1 MRQNVN
7 LYTDADKLV
16 WKTLFER
23 QVDNLQNKCCA
34 EYLTAVEE
42 MSDAL
47 NPKSIASF
55 QNLDAF
61 FETTTGWKIHCV
73 PGLIPVEEFFQ
84 LLAQKKFCSSTWLR
98 RMDQLDYLEEPDMFH
113 DIFGH
118 VPLLANPIFS
128 DFMEAF
134 GKLGVKHLDNPERV
148 IQLQR
153 LYWFTIEFGLIDM
166 NNTKVYGAGIVSSYG
181 ETNSSLQSDVEHIP
195 FNVEKVLNTPFRN
208 DVVQDKYFVIDSF
221 DQLFKCIEEVE
232 KLWG

>member
-34 EYLTAVEE
+34 EYLTALEE

-61 FETTTGWKIHCV
+61 FETTTGWNIHCV

-153 LYWFTIEFGLIDM
+153 LYWFTIEFGLIDLK
-166 NNTKVYGAGIVSSYG
+166 NTKVYGAGIVSSFG

-195 FNVEKVLNTPFRN
+195 FDVEKVLNTPFRN

-221 DQLFKCIEEVE
+221 DQLFACIGEVE
-232 KLWG
+232 ELWN